1 MTVYGYARVS
11 TKGQDL
17 ALQRDALKDYGV
29 DHRRIYADVGTG
41 TNMKRPKFESM
52 DSKLKE
58 GDTVVVW
65 KLDRL
70 GRSMDELIEYVI
82 DLGKRG
88 VDVKLILPGIPDKK
102 IAYSLAKQHYKRLT
116 EAGVKIYEYTPGFV
130 HAKIF
135 VSDDAKAVVGTIN
148 LDYRSLYH
156 HFECAAYLYKSAC
169 ISAIEADFQTTLAK
183 CRAVTPESI
192 KHEKLYYKVMG
203 KIMQFFAPMM

>member
-17 ALQRDALKDYGV
+17 ALQRDALKEYGV

-82 DLGKRG
+82 GLGKRG
-88 VDVKLILPGIPDKK
+88 VDVKSLTQDVDTTTAMGKALFYLFAVFSEVEHEYIVERTNAGLAAARRKGKPGGRPRVDQESVELALKMRESGDYSVKEIL
-102 IAYSLAKQHYKRLT
+102 
-116 EAGVKIYEYTPGFV
+116 
-130 HAKIF
+130 
-135 VSDDAKAVVGTIN
+135 KASGLSQGT
-148 LDYRSLYH
+148 
-156 HFECAAYLYKSAC
+156 
-169 ISAIEADFQTTLAK
+169 
-183 CRAVTPESI
+183 
-192 KHEKLYYKVMG
+192 YYKYVNG
-203 KIMQFFAPMM
+203 RVGDKEDASGDE